1 MQGLAGD
8 FEGLPDGVK
17 GVERL
22 PPLSLPFRRADRIDG
37 LLPEALL
44 TLESPRYLGSR
55 QAPFHT

>member
-8 FEGLPDGVK
+8 FEGLADGVK

-22 PPLSLPFRRADRIDG
+22 PPLPLSFRREDSIDS

-44 TLESPRYLGSR
+44 TR
-55 QAPFHT
+55 